1 MTEFVHIDR
10 VKKAATHPPVQAVL
24 MVVLAWLF
32 CVPAAAQR
40 DDEIIKVETDLV
52 TFEVSVT
59 DSVGKPVRNL
69 TQNDFQVI
77 EDGVERKPDFFEPI
91 RKSDAG
97 RPLSIV
103 LALDMSGSMTPE
115 ELERLKSA
123 MSAFAAKLADY
134 NSYFAVTTFAM
145 NVSTVQSFTNRPEKL
160 QSSIS
165 KLKRDQDGLSTHAYD
180 AVDHAVRMLRNKGPK
195 YSLNRLT
202 RRVVVLITDGFP
214 VGDVVAPET
223 VIERANDGETSVYAL
238 ILPSY
243 SRFQRTKRP
252 LLTPLEASGV
262 IDRTGG
268 RSFYATD
275 NNFDPL
281 FKSLADEITATYAI
295 AFYPEKGAAPPGSF
309 RNVKI
314 VGKNG
319 LVVKQNRTG
328 YKAPN

>member
-1 MTEFVHIDR
+1 MTEFVQIDR
-10 VKKAATHPPVQAVL
+10 VKKAITPLPARAVL
-24 MVVLAWLF
+24 LAVIAWLF
-32 CVPAAAQR
+32 CVPAAAQK
-40 DDEIIKVETDLV
+40 DDEVIKVETDLV

-59 DSVGKPVRNL
+59 DSAGKPVRNL
-69 TQNDFQVI
+69 TPNDFQVL

-91 RKSDAG
+91 RKSDEG

-115 ELERLKSA
+115 ELERLKVA

-145 NVSTVQSFTNRPEKL
+145 NVATVQSFTNRAEKL

-165 KLKRDQDGLSTHAYD
+165 KLKRDRDGLSTHAYD
-180 AVDHAVRMLRNKGPK
+180 AIDHAVRMLRNKGPK
-195 YSLNRLT
+195 YSMNRLT

-214 VGDVVAPET
+214 VGDIVAPDT

-281 FKSLADEITATYAI
+281 FKALADEITATYAI
-295 AFYPEKGAAPPGSF
+295 AFYPEKGAAPAGTF

-319 LVVKQNRTG
+319 LIVKQNRTG